1 MLDIFQ
7 CEAPANL
14 TRGTNPSGSGTAW
27 LFQVNAS
34 AVSPFVNYALPH
46 PPEGTTAM
54 ADRPQLTTG
63 VTTGALARF
72 S

>member
-1 MLDIFQ
+1 
-7 CEAPANL
+7 
-14 TRGTNPSGSGTAW
+14 

-46 PPEGTTAM
+46 LPEGTTAM

-63 VTTGALARF
+63 VTTGAPGTLFIVAGETGAADADCELHGFAPKLETR
-72 S
+72 